1 MTRPSNIRWLLA
13 GTGVVALG
21 AGAWIVLGLTERAVN
36 REVEQRALEP
46 LVLTRKPLASSVP
59 RARAEPVPDEARG
72 GVDPWVAENNR
83 ATLLLGDGELERA
96 VELFERCHQA
106 RPEDGVFRGNLAEAL
121 VRLSRARYEAHQ
133 IQQALTALTRALELA
148 PERDDAGALARVR
161 ERWSSEALI
170 EQNQWT
176 EGSDLFELSYD
187 TSRLDILENS
197 QVVLDHLER
206 SYERLREW
214 FGRDPVREHA
224 APKIRVVLYS
234 PVEFDTLTGIGDWA
248 GGVFDGVV
256 RVSLQELA
264 LEDQRW
270 KDVLAHE
277 LVHAFIHALG
287 GDSVPGWLNEG
298 LAQFLENGQP
308 KIEEARERFGTGPLF
323 PLERLEGS
331 LAGWEDRLEISR
343 AYAQSLLIVDRV
355 ARDWGDEALRRM
367 VLSCR
372 EGILP
377 ERSFEM
383 WASVPF
389 SLVLEDL

>member
-1 MTRPSNIRWLLA
+1 MRRPSNTRTLLA
-13 GTGVVALG
+13 GTGVVALA
-21 AGAWIVLGLTERAVN
+21 AGTWVVLGLTERAER
-36 REVEQRALEP
+36 REVEERTLEP
-46 LVLTRKPLASSVP
+46 LVLPRKPLASSVP
-59 RARAEPVPDEARG
+59 RARAEPVPDAARG

-96 VELFERCHQA
+96 VELFERCHEA
-106 RPEDGVFRGNLAEAL
+106 RPEDDIFRGNLAEAL
-121 VRLSRARYEAHQ
+121 VRLSRSRYEAHR
-133 IQQALTALTRALELA
+133 IPEALAALTRALELA
-148 PERDDAGALARVR
+148 PERDDATALARLH

-176 EGSDLFELSYD
+176 ERSDLFELSYD

-206 SYERLREW
+206 CYERLHEW

-224 APKIRVVLYS
+224 SPKIRVVLYS
-234 PVEFDTLTGIGDWA
+234 PAEFDRLTGIGDWA

-264 LEDQRW
+264 LEDPRW

-277 LVHAFIHALG
+277 LVHAFIHALA
-287 GDSVPGWLNEG
+287 GDAVPGWLNEG
-298 LAQFLENGQP
+298 LAQFLEDGRP
-308 KIEEARERFGTGPLF
+308 KIEEARERFGEGPLF

-331 LAGWEDRLEISR
+331 LAGWEDPLEISR
-343 AYAQSLLIVDRV
+343 AYAQSLLIVERV

-367 VLSCR
+367 VLSCGD
-372 EGILP
+372 GILP
-377 ERSFEM
+377 ERSFEA

-389 SLVLEDL
+389 ALVLESL